1 MEYWMR
7 FRGGIL
13 LFILFL
19 GFTGLNAILF
29 AETVPQKVFHLRNPR
44 MAAMGG
50 LHATMADDLMALWN
64 NPAGLYEI
72 ESQFRISEA
81 TFNLGGPVFS
91 LSNILLRA
99 AGGEDVDVLLTDPDV
114 LELVKGIYTSFDMAG
129 PISFGYVGK
138 GLGFAILN
146 GSSIE
151 AKSVG
156 STTFGF
162 SVSERILLYGG
173 YAFRVYPFGDT
184 PVDTGINLKTLVLG
198 TTAFQRT
205 LLEVPDLANEGV
217 DLLMSSPFSLTSGI
231 GIDVGVLFPL
241 GSSAKLGV
249 VVRNLFT
256 PTTRSDYTSLDAF
269 LSKENP
275 APAVKGNVPLDLSVG
290 VQYAPSLGLMELY
303 FRKLRIMVDY
313 NDSLDFLT
321 HPSTAVNPVL
331 KVGIGAEVQVLEVLW
346 IRAGIFQ
353 GLLACGFGLDY
364 GVIQVNVAVYG
375 TEQSVEPGIR
385 PVFNIAFGMEIT
397 LK

>member
-1 MEYWMR
+1 MEYWMH
-7 FRGGIL
+7 FRGWVL
-13 LFILFL
+13 LFILL
-19 GFTGLNAILF
+19 LSLSGPKEILF
-29 AETVPQKVFHLRNPR
+29 AETVPQRVFYLKSPR
-44 MAAMGG
+44 MAALGG
-50 LHATMADDLMALWN
+50 LHATMAEDLTTLWN
-64 NPAGLYEI
+64 NPAGLYEL

-114 LELVKGIYTSFDMAG
+114 LKLVKGIYTSFDMTG

-173 YAFRVYPFGDT
+173 YAFRVFPFGDT
-184 PVDTGINLKTLVLG
+184 PVDTGINLKTFVQG

-205 LLEVPDLANEGV
+205 LLEIPDLAKEGA
-217 DLLMSSPFSLTSGI
+217 DLLMNSPFSLTSGI
-231 GIDVGVLFPL
+231 GIDAGVLFPL
-241 GSSAKLGV
+241 SSSVKLGIV
-249 VVRNLFT
+249 ARNLFT
-256 PTTRSDYTSLDAF
+256 PTTRSAYTSLDAF
-269 LSKENP
+269 LSKEQP
-275 APAVKGNVPLDLSVG
+275 SPGVKGNVPMDLSVG
-290 VQYAPSLGLMELY
+290 VQYAPSLGVMELY

-346 IRAGIFQ
+346 IRAGISQ

-364 GVIQVNVAVYG
+364 GVIQVNFAVYG